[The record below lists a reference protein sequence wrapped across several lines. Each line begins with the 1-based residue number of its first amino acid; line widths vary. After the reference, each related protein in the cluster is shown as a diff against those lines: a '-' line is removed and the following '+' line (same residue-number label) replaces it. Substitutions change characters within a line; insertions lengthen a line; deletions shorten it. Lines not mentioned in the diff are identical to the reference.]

1 MLFTLHSYN
10 IQVLLLCVYIAELLM
25 CVHCRAIGVC
35 ALQSYWCMCIAEL
48 LVCVQVEL
56 KRVQRKNR
64 AMEEAVTAEMADH
77 FQEEGDCFDHPT
89 TPER

>member
-1 MLFTLHSYN
+1 
-10 IQVLLLCVYIAELLM
+10 M
-25 CVHCRAIGVC
+25 CVHCRAIG
-35 ALQSYWCMCIAEL
+35 
-48 LVCVQVEL
+48 VCVQVEL

-77 FQEEGDCFDHPT
+77 CQEEGDCFDHPT